1 MDIVL
6 FEQALAKVCIISRI
20 LNLNFGHGILT
31 GQLGLGKNSLLALSA
46 HICNQ
51 QSAEVVINNGSD
63 YIERWYGLLQQ
74 FVHNAGFG
82 TKMMIKLNIKH
93 LHQSIVLDNVS
104 NILNSNEVSGLF
116 DKLTVKL
123 TDSPLQYSLSKEE
136 ITNKMQDQ

>member
-1 MDIVL
+1 
-6 FEQALAKVCIISRI
+6 
-20 LNLNFGHGILT
+20 
-31 GQLGLGKNSLLALSA
+31 
-46 HICNQ
+46 
-51 QSAEVVINNGSD
+51 
-63 YIERWYGLLQQ
+63 
-74 FVHNAGFG
+74 
-82 TKMMIKLNIKH
+82 MIKLNIKH

>member
-1 MDIVL
+1 M
-6 FEQALAKVCIISRI
+6 S
-20 LNLNFGHGILT
+20 
-31 GQLGLGKNSLLALSA
+31 
-46 HICNQ
+46 
-51 QSAEVVINNGSD
+51 
-63 YIERWYGLLQQ
+63 
-74 FVHNAGFG
+74 NAGFG

>member
-1 MDIVL
+1 
-6 FEQALAKVCIISRI
+6 
-20 LNLNFGHGILT
+20 
-31 GQLGLGKNSLLALSA
+31 
-46 HICNQ
+46 
-51 QSAEVVINNGSD
+51 
-63 YIERWYGLLQQ
+63 
-74 FVHNAGFG
+74 
-82 TKMMIKLNIKH
+82 MMIKLNIKH